1 MHIHTHTQQH
11 NHIVSYLFKN
21 VQYKAN
27 ALQYI
32 NTISFDNI
40 HTLHTFQK
48 ELHIKKQFNVQNN

>member
-48 ELHIKKQFNVQNN
+48 ELHIKKQFNV